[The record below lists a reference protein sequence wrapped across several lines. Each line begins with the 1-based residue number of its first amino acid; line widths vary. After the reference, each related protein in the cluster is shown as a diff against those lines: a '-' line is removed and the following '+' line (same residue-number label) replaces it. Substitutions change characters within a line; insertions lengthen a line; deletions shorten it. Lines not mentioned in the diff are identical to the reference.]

1 MGGNDMNEPKYYK
14 VHLCYH
20 HEQARNPYQYQE
32 FLCITTADQIA
43 KILDLYGDLWET
55 IYSRQYPTMLK
66 NEAFM
71 NLDEDLS
78 ESTILQEWEG
88 FDLDALLE
96 DIETGE
102 KFWYVNQYDKDY
114 KVVGYK
120 LESIEEKVNL

>member
-1 MGGNDMNEPKYYK
+1 MNEPKYYR
-14 VHLCYH
+14 VHLCFH

-43 KILDLYGDLWET
+43 KILDLYSDLWET

-102 KFWYVNQYDKDY
+102 KFWYMNQYDKDY

-120 LESIEEKVNL
+120 LETIEEKVNL

>member
-1 MGGNDMNEPKYYK
+1 MNEPKYYR
-14 VHLCYH
+14 VHLCFH

-43 KILDLYGDLWET
+43 KILDLYSDLWET

-120 LESIEEKVNL
+120 LETIEEKVNL

>member
-1 MGGNDMNEPKYYK
+1 MNEPKYYR
-14 VHLCYH
+14 VHLCFH

-43 KILDLYGDLWET
+43 KILDLYSDLWET
-55 IYSRQYPTMLK
+55 IYSGQYPTMLK

-120 LESIEEKVNL
+120 LESIEE